1 MTSNET
7 ILVVDDDPDMRKIIC
22 TALAREGFRSEEAG
36 NGAQMR
42 KLLTD
47 RSIDL
52 VILDLML
59 PDEDG
64 FSLARSIR
72 SESNLPIIMLTGRDD
87 IVDKVVG
94 LEVGAD
100 DYMTKPFHPRELSA
114 RVRTVLRR
122 SQGMP
127 SPPPVAAKQE
137 TDTIRFGD
145 WTLNLTGFKLLDPKG
160 KEVSLTTYEFQ
171 VLSVLAT
178 HPNKVLSR
186 DRILDSVADREWTPF
201 DRSIDVLIG
210 KIRKKLNDDPNRPSF
225 IKTIRNM
232 GYMFIGD

>member
-7 ILVVDDDPDMRKIIC
+7 ILVVDDDPDMRRMIC
-22 TALAREGFRSEEAG
+22 KALAREGFRSEEAG

-42 KLLTD
+42 ESLAN

-72 SESNLPIIMLTGRDD
+72 SESSLPIIMLTGRDD
-87 IVDKVVG
+87 VVDKVVG

-122 SQGMP
+122 SQGAP
-127 SPPPVAAKQE
+127 KPPAGTQKQE
-137 TDTIRFGD
+137 KNTVRFGE
-145 WTLNLTGFKLLDPKG
+145 WTLNLTGFKLLAPDG
-160 KEVSLTTYEFQ
+160 EEVALTTYEFQ

-186 DRILDSVADREWTPF
+186 DQILDSVADREWTPF

>member
-7 ILVVDDDPDMRKIIC
+7 ILVVDDDPDMRKMIC
-22 TALAREGFRSEEAG
+22 KALTREGFRSEEAG

-42 KLLTD
+42 KSLAD

-72 SESNLPIIMLTGRDD
+72 SQSNLPIIMLTGRDD

-122 SQGMP
+122 SQSM
-127 SPPPVAAKQE
+127 AAPLTGTTKQAI
-137 TDTIRFGD
+137 DTVRFGE
-145 WTLNLTGFKLLDPKG
+145 WTLNLTGFKLLNPNGD
-160 KEVSLTTYEFQ
+160 EVSLTTYEFQ

-178 HPNKVLSR
+178 HPNKVLTR
-186 DRILDSVADREWTPF
+186 DQILDSVADREWTPF